1 MKILFQKSYYLEL
14 LPMDLVYKVL
24 EKFPSEEQKQAQEL
38 LAELM
43 DITALRTILTNL
55 SAKNDKLAFLE
66 IYRDQYDQSYVLDWA
81 VLKIDNINIRLQ
93 EALERA
99 LLAAYQ
105 KIQDQL

>member
-1 MKILFQKSYYLEL
+1 
-14 LPMDLVYKVL
+14 MDLVYKVL
-24 EKFPSEEQKQAQEL
+24 EKFSNEEQGRAQEL
-38 LAELM
+38 LTELM

-55 SAKNDKLAFLE
+55 NTKSDKLAFLE

-81 VLKIDNINIRLQ
+81 VLKTDNIRIRLQ

-99 LLAAYQ
+99 LLAIYQ